1 MATFKRVGVVLK
13 TGLSCDDAIVKAVL
27 GLLAKNGCTI
37 AIDTDAGLP
46 SRRVRCS
53 TLNLAEPDV
62 DVIVILG
69 GDGTV
74 IRTVRALGDLSI
86 PLIGV
91 NRGGIGFLT
100 EIDARELDSI
110 VPLLCGEYVLDERG
124 LLEVTATRKNDVL
137 FSGRALNEAVIA
149 QGAIAR
155 ILNLQTL
162 VNGELLTT
170 YRADGLI
177 LSTPTGSTAYSLSAG
192 GPIVHPRLPAL
203 ILTPLNPHTFGQKP
217 IVIPGTSPVDVTVQS
232 QTSGFHDV
240 AVSLT
245 IDGQL
250 YVPLARNDVVR
261 VALGAKQAR
270 FLRRGHDTF
279 FGALRKKLKW
289 GDRP

>member
-1 MATFKRVGVVLK
+1 MSAFQRIGIVLK
-13 TGLSCDDAIVKAVL
+13 SGLSPQDATVHHVFK
-27 GLLAKNGCTI
+27 LLTEHAFTI
-37 AIDTDAGLP
+37 AIDTDEPLP
-46 SRRVRCS
+46 ARHFRCDR
-53 TLNLAEPDV
+53 LDLAAPDV
-62 DVIVILG
+62 DAIIIIG

-74 IRTVRALGDLSI
+74 IRTVRTLGDLSI
-86 PLIGV
+86 PLLGV

-100 EIDARELDSI
+100 EVDTRDLADIL
-110 VPLLCGEYVLDERG
+110 PLLRGEHILDERG
-124 LLEVTATRKNDVL
+124 LLEITAQRNGDIL
-137 FSGRALNEAVIA
+137 FHGRALNEAVIA

-217 IVIPGTSPVDVTVQS
+217 IVIPGASPVDVAVLS
-232 QTSGFHDV
+232 QTSAFHDV

-245 IDGQL
+245 VDGQT
-250 YVPLARNDVVR
+250 YVPLACNDTVR
-261 VALGAKQAR
+261 VALGAETAR
-270 FLRRGHDTF
+270 FLRRNHDTF